1 MPDIINTIYEELIL
15 IIGTPPEGYEFI
27 LYTASC
33 IIMLFITWSMLK
45 IIVGLFNWLSGR

>member
-1 MPDIINTIYEELIL
+1 MPDVLDSIYLELIS
-15 IIGTPPEGYEFI
+15 IVGVPPEGYEFI